1 MDLQQLINGPLGQQA
16 TQLISNQLGIDSD
29 KAQSAVGLALPTIL
43 NALNNNASTQE
54 GAASLFNA
62 VTKDHSA
69 GGLDDIASIAQNA
82 LGGEGNSILKHILG
96 GLQPNVEN
104 TISQNT
110 GIGGGQASQIL
121 QILAPLVLK
130 TLGNQTQ
137 SQGLNIGGLAGLIS
151 NFVGNQQQQ
160 AAPQQNDLISQL
172 LDRNKDGNV
181 IDDVAGLLGNLFKK

>member
-1 MDLQQLINGPLGQQA
+1 LLNYKIHFLKLLKPIKMDLQQLINGPLGQQA

-82 LGGEGNSILKHILG
+82 LGGEGKKS
-96 GLQPNVEN
+96 
-104 TISQNT
+104 TY
-110 GIGGGQASQIL
+110 
-121 QILAPLVLK
+121 
-130 TLGNQTQ
+130 
-137 SQGLNIGGLAGLIS
+137 
-151 NFVGNQQQQ
+151 
-160 AAPQQNDLISQL
+160 
-172 LDRNKDGNV
+172 
-181 IDDVAGLLGNLFKK
+181 LFP